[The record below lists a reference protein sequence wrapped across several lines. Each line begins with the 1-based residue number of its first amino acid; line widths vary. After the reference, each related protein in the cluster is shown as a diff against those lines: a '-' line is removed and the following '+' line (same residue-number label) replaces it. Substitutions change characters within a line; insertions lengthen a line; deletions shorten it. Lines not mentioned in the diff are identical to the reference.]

1 MHQTK
6 TETGTKLEG
15 LVSEAIYY
23 YNIGRT
29 EDQKAFLVKRQDGMR
44 TRLKINLACIKLV
57 T

>member
-44 TRLKINLACIKLV
+44 TRLKINPDFLL
-57 T
+57 